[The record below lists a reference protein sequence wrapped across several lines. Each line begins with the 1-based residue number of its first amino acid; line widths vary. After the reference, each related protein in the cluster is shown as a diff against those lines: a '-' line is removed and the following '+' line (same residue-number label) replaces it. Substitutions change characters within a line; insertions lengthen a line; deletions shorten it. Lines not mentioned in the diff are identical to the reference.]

1 MKVVKPSMLSW
12 RKHFFEAAE
21 ILSNIWS
28 ETVIDGH
35 PVDSQALP
43 LDQAFIL
50 PTTDAKW
57 VLNTCTKQGTYCK

>member
-28 ETVIDGH
+28 EAVIDGH
-35 PVDSQALP
+35 PVDSKALP

-50 PTTDAKW
+50 PTTDAK
-57 VLNTCTKQGTYCK
+57 